1 MNIRK
6 DITEFQFHNGTINTS
21 DEENVGVLDN
31 KFQFHNGTINT
42 SNYENQVKHLEFQF
56 HNGTINTLLC

>member
-21 DEENVGVLDN
+21 N
-31 KFQFHNGTINT
+31 KHSKKQLKMNELANKKYAFYIIN
-42 SNYENQVKHLEFQF
+42 YVDV
-56 HNGTINTLLC
+56 